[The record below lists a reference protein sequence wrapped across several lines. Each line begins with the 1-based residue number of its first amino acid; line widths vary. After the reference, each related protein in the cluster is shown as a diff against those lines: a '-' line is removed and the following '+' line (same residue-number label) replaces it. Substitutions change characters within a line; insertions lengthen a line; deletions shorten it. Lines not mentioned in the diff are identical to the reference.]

1 MTFLRR
7 STRQRKFLYGTF
19 NQNVMVDAP
28 SMESVEH
35 DKPDDEDKETHQQN
49 KEQLV
54 VQPSS
59 DAEVIVNML

>member
-1 MTFLRR
+1 
-7 STRQRKFLYGTF
+7 
-19 NQNVMVDAP
+19 MVDAP